1 MSRIVRRIL
10 TKFYFCRQ
18 VLPKESRMR
27 TKLTRCIGYCL
38 IELSR
43 YCMGCLNENL
53 NASRPYKHPSMRGEN
68 IVGGIKGCEYKT
80 FRWHLNGFPDG
91 SDIGSTV

>member
-10 TKFYFCRQ
+10 TKFFFWRQ
-18 VLPKESRMR
+18 VLPKGPRMR
-27 TKLTRCIGYCL
+27 TKLLYSIGDCF

-43 YCMGCLNENL
+43 YCMGCLNKNL
-53 NASRPYKHPSMRGEN
+53 NASRPYKHPSIRGEN

-80 FRWHLNGFPDG
+80 SRWHLNGFPDG
-91 SDIGSTV
+91 SNIGSTV